1 MQQGWGCHQHDAEG
15 PRAVAGSVA
24 PGHVGRACPALP
36 ASEQGVIFKRERR
49 IVPKYHLSEA
59 VPGRTGV
66 I

>member
-1 MQQGWGCHQHDAEG
+1 MICLDAISRG
-15 PRAVAGSVA
+15 AALGLWLAVWL
-24 PGHVGRACPALP
+24 PATWAEP